1 LSESLRLGVMIVCLC
16 ANVSEKKLGATIDG
30 GASTLREVGRRC
42 GAGVACGSC
51 RQLIREN
58 LRRHHAASAKS
69 AEQVIVEAGEATS
82 ERPLGRM
89 VPALA

>member
-1 LSESLRLGVMIVCLC
+1 MIVCLC
-16 ANVSEKKLGATIDG
+16 ANVSEKKLDATIDG

-51 RQLIREN
+51 QPLIRKH
-58 LRRHHAASAKS
+58 LKCHHAAAAKS

-82 ERPLGRM
+82 ERPLGRG